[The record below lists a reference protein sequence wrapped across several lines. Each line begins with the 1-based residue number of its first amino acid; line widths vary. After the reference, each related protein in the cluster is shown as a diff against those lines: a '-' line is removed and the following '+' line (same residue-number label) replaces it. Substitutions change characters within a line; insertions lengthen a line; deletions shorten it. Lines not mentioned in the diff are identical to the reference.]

1 MGLLEMKSKLSIKES
16 PNTGLGESKLLK
28 TVDSVPKPG
37 VPSNLVDTGKSFSG
51 QGFGA
56 SKLIST
62 APPIPSEGV
71 DYFTNLNATGFTL
84 NRGKTGAE
92 TDFILNDTGG
102 PIIPQ
107 TSYLDI
113 KGDFS
118 SIFSP
123 TNPAY
128 PNIYNTDT
136 STPSPLQAFSVPTNN
151 PVDRFG
157 SFVPPYNQPNPYIS
171 VGTGI
176 SFGVSDTGGFGG
188 EAVSLFNLGLT
199 GGPTTPANTNP
210 PGGPSVQ
217 SFISKLLILH
227 ENGREPTF
235 GFTRPGIS
243 LSERYA
249 QQPDNFRGI
258 GQRWNVDR
266 VELRNVPP
274 IVERGVEVLNQLAS
288 PAVGRDIGIFTNQY
302 KASINRTLG
311 FSNAGSI
318 YALKQTFLHRQ
329 NKYDRRYTQAL
340 GLEFNSVSFDNNFRT
355 GLGEFAALVSD
366 SGLIDL
372 NPRVYNEFSIFS
384 IPGVS
389 GMMFNRNGRNI
400 QDVAGLGGAAIDVA
414 SDTVKRVGSKIVDS
428 ISQKAIALSQKKQTQ
443 NIIFKNLGEFG
454 QSITDGLGALGGA
467 IGGRLGKIEFGKIRG
482 SNQSTQP
489 LSDIFGGVKLK
500 KPSIVQKTQQFAK
513 DFGGQVASDLVT
525 LGKTAATLTKKTQ
538 EFAQDF
544 ASDVGVIGKAQ
555 ASRLDPRAFEDV
567 KVDRVNLIPYKSTK
581 YKEDDHE
588 SLDLIP
594 FRFIDARTDNPI
606 VFRAILS
613 GITDSFSPEYASERY
628 VGRPDNVY
636 VYQGTNREISFNF
649 DVYPKSDA
657 ELVTLWEK
665 LNYLAGLTYPHW
677 DTTNQGMIAPFSK
690 LKIGDMYND
699 VPGYISSLTYTIQD
713 NGTWEVDFAKLPKY
727 VQVACNFIYIGDRLP
742 SATQKH
748 FDCDWIGP
756 EEYSVEP
763 ITAGAYNR
771 NQPKAIIG
779 AGLQNQ
785 ATSVAKDFLRKVGL

>member
-37 VPSNLVDTGKSFSG
+37 VPSNLADTGKSFSG

-188 EAVSLFNLGLT
+188 AAINLFNQGAT
-199 GGPTTPANTNP
+199 GGPSTPANTNP

-258 GQRWNVDR
+258 GQRWGNGGIDLPLIPGFIESTLDVFST
-266 VELRNVPP
+266 
-274 IVERGVEVLNQLAS
+274 LAS
-288 PAVGRDIGIFTNQY
+288 PVFGRNIGVFTDRY
-302 KASINRTLG
+302 KADAVRLG
-311 FSNAGSI
+311 EFSNPLSLFSI
-318 YALKQTFLHRQ
+318 KQTALHRL
-329 NKYDRRYTQAL
+329 NKYDRAYTQVMGIGGSSISDDEFLFTDIGMVGAL
-340 GLEFNSVSFDNNFRT
+340 
-355 GLGEFAALVSD
+355 ASD
-366 SGLIDL
+366 SGILDL
-372 NPRVYNEFSIFS
+372 NPRVHNQGSVFSV
-384 IPGVS
+384 PGVS
-389 GMMFNRNGRNI
+389 GLMFNKNGRNF
-400 QDVAGLGGAAIDVA
+400 QDVAGLAEAAIDKAADVA
-414 SDTVKRVGSKIVDS
+414 SKLGSS
-428 ISQKAIALSQKKQTQ
+428 ILSTISDKAIAFAQKRDPF
-443 NIIFKNLGEFG
+443 NITFKSLPEINIDINAFEF
-454 QSITDGLGALGGA
+454 SAPSFTD
-467 IGGRLGKIEFGKIRG
+467 IENPFSRLPKP
-482 SNQSTQP
+482 S
-489 LSDIFGGVKLK
+489 LKLK
-500 KPSIVQKTQQFAK
+500 VNQKLQ
-513 DFGGQVASDLVT
+513 DFGGKVADTAISA
-525 LGKTAATLTKKTQ
+525 GKTIASVTRKTQ
-538 EFAQDF
+538 ELAKDII
-544 ASDVGVIGKAQ
+544 SDSGVIGKAQ
-555 ASRLDPRAFEDV
+555 QQKLDPRAFEDV
-567 KVDRVNLIPYKSTK
+567 AVDRVNLIPYGKTK
-581 YKEDDHE
+581 YKDDEHTA
-588 SLDLIP
+588 LDLIP
-594 FRFIDARTDNPI
+594 FRFRDKRNNKAI

-613 GITDSFSPEYASERY
+613 GITDSFSPEYSSERY

-649 DVYPKSDA
+649 DIYPKSDA
-657 ELVTLWEK
+657 ELPILWEK

-677 DTTNQGMIAPFSK
+677 DTTNRGMIAPFST
-690 LKIGDMYND
+690 LTIGDMYTES
-699 VPGYISSLTYTIQD
+699 PGYISSLTFTVQD

-742 SATQKH
+742 SAEQKH
-748 FDCDWIGP
+748 FDCDWIPQINYGAEITRQNVP
-756 EEYSVEP
+756 TIDQVLGNKYNPAQAITNAGTDSV
-763 ITAGAYNR
+763 
-771 NQPKAIIG
+771 K
-779 AGLQNQ
+779 
-785 ATSVAKDFLRKVGL
+785 KFLKSVGL